1 MRREVISAV
10 VSAGVAGFFWG
21 AVLYEVIGG
30 SWGRVRIALF
40 CACALSFGAYQQAR
54 KI

>member
-1 MRREVISAV
+1 MRREVVSAV

-21 AVLYEVIGG
+21 AVLYEAIGG
-30 SWGRVRIALF
+30 SWGRVGIALF
-40 CACALSFGAYQQAR
+40 CACAISFGAYGQAQ